1 MAIHIRRR
9 ELLAALGGAAV
20 WPLDVRAQQSQTKIA
35 RVGIIDDAPIWDH
48 FRRALRQLGYI
59 EGRNI
64 TFEYRI
70 AGGQPD
76 RLATAT
82 SDLVDL
88 PVNIIVVSGSAAAR
102 AAREAT
108 ATIPIVMIAIGDP
121 VGAGLVQSLARP
133 GGNITGNT
141 ILGTEMNAKR
151 VELLKQLVPN
161 VSRVAFLWNPNN
173 ASHRAYLEGWRT
185 AAPQLRIEPEF
196 VEVGRFDQ
204 FEPAFRTMMRER
216 CDALSV
222 TADPFHLLHIDWI
235 IDFVSKNA
243 LPTIY
248 VVRENA
254 AAGGLMSYGPNLPDL
269 YWRAAVYVQK
279 ILRGTQPEDLPVEQP
294 VKFDLVINLKTA
306 KTLGLSVPQRL
317 LYTADEVIE

>member
-1 MAIHIRRR
+1 MNRRGFFAIVIA
-9 ELLAALGGAAV
+9 LAASLSPAQ
-20 WPLDVRAQQSQTKIA
+20 AQQRPTKIV
-35 RVGIIDDAPIWDH
+35 RVGVIDDAPIWDH
-48 FRRALRQLGYI
+48 FRRGLHELGYI
-59 EGRNI
+59 EGRDI
-64 TFEYRI
+64 TFEYRV

-76 RLATAT
+76 RLGTAA
-82 SDLVDL
+82 SDLANL
-88 PVNIIVVSGSAAAR
+88 PVDIIVVSGSVAAR

-108 ATIPIVMIAIGDP
+108 TTIPVVMIAIGDP
-121 VGAGLVQSLARP
+121 VGAGLVHSLARP

-141 ILGTEMNAKR
+141 TLGTEMSAKR

-173 ASHRAYLEGWRT
+173 ASHRAYLEGSR
-185 AAPQLRIEPEF
+185 AVAPKLGIEPEF
-196 VEVGRFDQ
+196 VQVGRFDQ
-204 FEPAFRTMMRER
+204 FEPAFRAMMQER

-235 IDFVSKNA
+235 IDFVSKNG

-248 VVRENA
+248 GVRENA
-254 AAGGLMSYGPNLPDL
+254 AAGGLLSYGPNLPDL

-279 ILRGTQPEDLPVEQP
+279 ILQGTQPGDLPVEQP
-294 VKFDLVINLKTA
+294 VKFDLVINLKAA
-306 KTLGLSVPQRL
+306 KALGLNVPQRL

>member
-1 MAIHIRRR
+1 MRRR
-9 ELLAALGGAAV
+9 ALIAALGGVAA
-20 WPLDVRAQQSQTKIA
+20 WPLVARAQQRPAKTA
-35 RVGIIDDAPIWDH
+35 RIGIIDDAPIWDH
-48 FRRALRQLGYI
+48 FRRGLHGLGYI
-59 EGRNI
+59 EGRDV
-64 TFEYRI
+64 TFEYRV

-76 RLATAT
+76 RLAAAA
-82 SDLVDL
+82 SDLANL
-88 PVNIIVVSGSAAAR
+88 PVDILAVSGSAAAR
-102 AAREAT
+102 AARQAT
-108 ATIPIVMIAIGDP
+108 TTIPIVMIAIGDP
-121 VGAGLVQSLARP
+121 VGASLVHSLARP
-133 GGNITGNT
+133 GGNVTGNT

-173 ASHRAYLEGWRT
+173 ASHRAYLEGWR
-185 AAPQLRIEPEF
+185 AVAPSLGIEPEF
-196 VEVGRFDQ
+196 VEVGRLDQ
-204 FEPAFRTMMRER
+204 FEPAFRAMMGER

-235 IDFVSKNA
+235 IDFTSQNG

-279 ILRGTQPEDLPVEQP
+279 ILRGTEPADLPVEQP

-306 KTLGLSVPQRL
+306 KALGLNVPQRL

>member
-1 MAIHIRRR
+1 MNRRGFFAIVIAV
-9 ELLAALGGAAV
+9 AASLSTAQ
-20 WPLDVRAQQSQTKIA
+20 AQQRPTKIV

-48 FRRALRQLGYI
+48 FRRGLHEIGYI
-59 EGRNI
+59 EGRDV
-64 TFEYRI
+64 TFEYRV

-76 RLATAT
+76 RLATAA
-82 SDLVDL
+82 SDLANL
-88 PVNIIVVSGSAAAR
+88 PVDIIVVSGSAAAR

-108 ATIPIVMIAIGDP
+108 TTIPIVMIAIGDP
-121 VGAGLVQSLARP
+121 VGAGLVHSLARP

-151 VELLKQLVPN
+151 VELLKQLVPKL
-161 VSRVAFLWNPNN
+161 SRVAFLWNPNN

-185 AAPQLRIEPEF
+185 VAPSLGIEPEF

-204 FEPAFRTMMRER
+204 FEPAFRNMMRER

-235 IDFVSKNA
+235 IDFVSINR

-269 YWRAAVYVQK
+269 YWRAAIYVQK
-279 ILRGTQPEDLPVEQP
+279 ILQGTQPADLPVEQP

-306 KTLGLSVPQRL
+306 NTLGLNVPQRL